1 MHRQSLG
8 SPSSKLHNHGAINE
22 EEEEEEEE
30 KMEELPKTHRLSS
43 PPHNFL
49 HLIPILTFL
58 CFFLLY
64 LFSHPLSPSD
74 LDQLTR
80 FNHHHKHLEK
90 TTEIRV
96 IDQHYVDEK
105 RGDVLVLRTLRNL
118 QHLRLHR
125 KLADF

>member
-8 SPSSKLHNHGAINE
+8 SPSSKLHNNGVINE
-22 EEEEEEEE
+22 EEEQEQE
-30 KMEELPKTHRLSS
+30 KMEEIPKTHPLSS

-49 HLIPILTFL
+49 HLIPILTLL

-74 LDQLTR
+74 LDQFTR
-80 FNHHHKHLEK
+80 FNNHHNHLET
-90 TTEIRV
+90 TTEIRD
-96 IDQHYVDEK
+96 IDQHYVDGK

-118 QHLRLHR
+118 QHIRLHR